1 MAKGR
6 AFTKYL
12 ETAPLHNVYSGTT
25 PSLNFLYET
34 STTRNP
40 QFNIGDRIV
49 LGDGREFRYGKS
61 YNALSATRGCEI
73 YVLGVNNYSLLGATT
88 AVGGTTVTA
97 AAVTHDELAE
107 DELRGGFAL
116 IYGSDGDDTDTQFR
130 GIIGNDASA
139 SAAAFTIYLDAGLVK
154 EVTTAN
160 YCEIFQNP
168 FAALR
173 LSTTTVTDFPKA
185 GVPVAE
191 VSAGSMYFWVQ
202 VRGPI
207 WLPPQSGLIDEQIG
221 AMWRHDGS
229 LGDINTT
236 LGVSCIA
243 EAMTQYAGHR
253 LIGSYSGNGP
263 LFNLQG

>member
-1 MAKGR
+1 MQGKWKRVLLGIQS
-6 AFTKYL
+6 L
-12 ETAPLHNVYSGTT
+12 IGHVQAPDWS
-25 PSLNFLYET
+25 FIYET
-34 STTRNP
+34 STVRDEKWHV
-40 QFNIGDRIV
+40 GDIAE
-49 LGDGREFRYGKS
+49 LPDGRKFKYGKS
-61 YNALSATRGCEI
+61 FNALSATRGCEI
-73 YVLGVNNYSLLGATT
+73 YVGGVNSYSLLGATT
-88 AVGGTTVTA
+88 AKRGRTLKV
-97 AAVTHDELAE
+97 AAVAHDELAK
-107 DELRGGFAL
+107 DELRGGYAL

-139 SAAAFTIYLDAGLVK
+139 DAAAFTIYLDAGLFK
-154 EVTTAN
+154 EVTVAN

-173 LSTTTVTDFPKA
+173 LSTTTVEDFPKA
-185 GVPVAE
+185 GVPAVE
-191 VSAGSMYFWVQ
+191 VSAGSMYFWFQ
-202 VRGPI
+202 VTGPI
-207 WLPPQSGLIDEQIG
+207 WLPPQAGLIDEQIG

-243 EAMTQYAGHR
+243 EAMTQYAGYR